1 MAWLSAPST
10 AATLC
15 RWFTTQMVV
24 KITVSTMAT
33 VAMFSAMNLMRSFF
47 SIGRPP

>member
-10 AATLC
+10 VATLC

-47 SIGRPP
+47 SIGWPP

>member
-10 AATLC
+10 VATLC
-15 RWFTTQMVV
+15 RWFTTQMAA
-24 KITVSTMAT
+24 KTTVSTTTT

-47 SIGRPP
+47 SMGWPP